1 MRILIVGGKGFIG
14 RHIAAACRAAGHTP
28 LVAARAHYRPDVVCD
43 LANPADAQHWP
54 ARIKQADAV
63 INCVGLL
70 FGDAPVLRAVH
81 CDAPAA
87 MAAACKAVKK
97 PFLHLSVPGLEHAAD
112 TPYFATKRA
121 GENAI
126 AAANPAAIIV
136 RPGAV
141 FGLDSPATQLLL
153 LQARLPLIVTAKH
166 ACEIAPV
173 HVDDLAQLC
182 ATLIGTVRAAGA
194 RVDCVGSETLSIAAY
209 TQALRAGLGHGAAKT
224 LRVPN
229 AWMRG
234 ALNVTTRLGARTLR
248 TEVMDLME
256 HEHVG
261 NPKMFARW
269 MRRPPRA
276 VSAFLDKEHDEPQ
289 TA

>member
-14 RHIAAACRAAGHTP
+14 RHIATACRAAGHMP
-28 LVAARAHYRPDVVCD
+28 VIAARANYAADMHCD
-43 LANPADAQHWP
+43 LAAPEDAVHWP
-54 ARIKQADAV
+54 KRIAKVDAV

-70 FGDAPVLRAVH
+70 FGSTQVLQAVH

-87 MAAACKAVKK
+87 MAAACKAASK
-97 PFLHLSVPGLEHAAD
+97 PFLHVSVLGLENAAD
-112 TPYFATKRA
+112 TPYFNTKRD
-121 GENAI
+121 GEAAI
-126 AAANPAAIIV
+126 TAANPAAIIV

-153 LQARLPLIVTAKH
+153 LQARLPLIVNAKQ
-166 ACEIAPV
+166 ACAIAPV

-194 RVDCVGSETLSIAAY
+194 RVDCVGGEVMSIAAY
-209 TQALRAGLGHGAAKT
+209 VQTLRAGLGHSTAKT
-224 LRVPN
+224 LHIPN

-234 ALNVTTRLGARTLR
+234 ALTFTTRLGARTLR

-256 HEHVG
+256 HEHTG
-261 NPKMFARW
+261 DPKMFVRW

-276 VSAFLDKEHDEPQ
+276 VNTFLEKEDPAAQ
-289 TA
+289 AA

>member
-14 RHIAAACRAAGHTP
+14 RHIAAACHAAGHTP
-28 LVAARAHYRPDVVCD
+28 LIAARANYAPDVVCD

-54 ARIKQADAV
+54 ARIKRADAV

-153 LQARLPLIVTAKH
+153 LQARLPLIVAAKH
-166 ACEIAPV
+166 ACDVAPV

-182 ATLIGTVRAAGA
+182 VTLAGTVRAAGA
-194 RVDCVGSETLSIAAY
+194 RVDCVGGEVMSIAAY
-209 TQALRAGLGHGAAKT
+209 IQALRTGLGHGAAKSV
-224 LRVPN
+224 RIPN

-234 ALNVTTRLGARTLR
+234 ALTLTSRLGARTLR

-256 HEHVG
+256 HQHTG
-261 NPKMFARW
+261 DPKMFVRW
-269 MRRPPRA
+269 MRRSPRLVITFLAKEEAA
-276 VSAFLDKEHDEPQ
+276 VQ